1 MEDLRQ
7 RWEAA
12 TRKREDLAG
21 KIQRLQGK
29 REAALKELE
38 DVDSKIRAKG
48 IDPEKIDEVLEMMTT
63 TLRNDLEAYEKSL
76 ALVAKDLE
84 QYKGLL

>member
-1 MEDLRQ
+1 MEELRK

-12 TRKREDLAG
+12 TKKRDDLVG

-29 REAALKELE
+29 REASLKELE
-38 DVDSKIRAKG
+38 DVNDKIRAKG
-48 IDPEKIDEVLEMMTT
+48 IDPEKIDEVLEVMTT
-63 TLRNDLEAYEKSL
+63 TLRKDLEAYEESL

-84 QYKGLL
+84 KYKGLL